1 MSSPPSSQTQ
11 PRHKYL
17 LVIIVAAVTI
27 LIDQI
32 SKHLILE
39 SFRPG
44 EILPVIPGLFNLTLT
59 FNFGAAFGLW
69 SNLPPGWREF
79 ALGASITVALS
90 VLFYFLKQSGQRST
104 LSQVSLAAVLGGAL
118 GNVLDRM
125 QHGYVIDFLDAYW
138 GNYHW
143 PAFNIADS
151 AIVVGVAIVV
161 LGPQHTPASN
171 AAPTT
176 SDESAK
182 IG

>member
-1 MSSPPSSQTQ
+1 M
-11 PRHKYL
+11 
-17 LVIIVAAVTI
+17 IVTAGTM

-44 EILPVIPGLFNLTLT
+44 EIMPVIPGLFNLTLT

-69 SNLPPGWREF
+69 SNLPPGWRES

-143 PAFNIADS
+143 PAFNVADS
-151 AIVVGVAIVV
+151 AIVVGVVIVV
-161 LGPQHTPASN
+161 LGPQRTPASDP
-171 AAPTT
+171 APKN